1 MKKLFGTDGVR
12 GYANKELTPKLA
24 FELGRSVGMNTRE
37 HSGKS
42 NPVFLI
48 GKDTRVSGSMFEM
61 AIASGL
67 MSVNCNVVF
76 LSHIPT
82 PAVAYM
88 VKELSAD
95 VGVVIS
101 ASHNPYYD
109 NGIKF
114 FDADGYKFSDER
126 ESDIEKRIADNFTYP
141 EYIDKKIGVC
151 YADDRAS
158 RDYIDKIKNTFDNVD
173 LSGLKIVLDCANGA
187 TFAVA
192 PALFKE
198 LNVEVTTIFNM
209 PNGMNINDNCGST
222 HIQALQE
229 EVLAKGADVG
239 FAFDGD
245 GDRLICVDEKGNE
258 VDGDGIMY
266 ILAQKLKAEGK
277 LNKDTL
283 VITTM
288 SNLGLI
294 TALEKEGIRT
304 VQTDVGDKHIVHE
317 MQKEDYSFGGEQSG
331 HIIIKECNT
340 TGDGIA
346 TATLLA
352 KVLKESAKPF
362 SSLLENYKKFPQ
374 TLINVKV
381 ESDKKLCYK
390 DNAKVLAFVDE
401 LNAKYQS
408 TGRVLLRHSGTE
420 PVVRVMIEGQC
431 QDEIE
436 KDALMLSE
444 IVREVSL

>member
-12 GYANKELTPKLA
+12 GYANRELTPKLA
-24 FELGRSVGMNTRE
+24 FELGRSVGTNTKE
-37 HSGKS
+37 YSNKS

-67 MSVNCNVVF
+67 MSVNCNVVL

-88 VKELSAD
+88 VRELKAD

-126 ESDIEKRIADNFTYP
+126 EEAIEKMIADNFTYP
-141 EYIDKKIGVC
+141 EFIDKKVGVC
-151 YADDRAS
+151 YSDDTAS
-158 RDYIDKIKNTFDNVD
+158 RDYIDKIKSTFNNAD

-192 PALFKE
+192 PQLFIE
-198 LNVEVTTIFNM
+198 LNAEVSTISNM

-222 HIQALQE
+222 HIEALQK
-229 EVLAKGADVG
+229 EVLEQGADVG

-258 VDGDGIMY
+258 VDGDAIMY
-266 ILAQKLKAEGK
+266 ILARHLKAQGK
-277 LNKDTL
+277 LNKNTL

-288 SNLGLI
+288 SNLGLT
-294 TALEKEGIRT
+294 TALKKEGIKT
-304 VQTDVGDKHIVHE
+304 VQTDVGDRHIVHE
-317 MQKEDYSFGGEQSG
+317 MRKEDYSFGGEQSG
-331 HIIIKECNT
+331 HIIIKDCNT
-340 TGDGIA
+340 TGDGVA

-352 KVLKESAKPF
+352 KVVKESGKPF

-374 TLINVKV
+374 VLINVKL
-381 ESDKKLCYK
+381 EADKKLCYK

-401 LNAKYQS
+401 LNEKYQS
-408 TGRVLLRHSGTE
+408 SGRVLLRHSGTE